1 MSKSYKESDN
11 HLEHFTSDC
20 GTFVHET
27 TWTAQMVGKHF
38 LKHEHVETENH
49 DIDRVDFTE
58 TDSF

>member
-1 MSKSYKESDN
+1 MKESDDP
-11 HLEHFTSDC
+11 LEHFTSEC

-27 TWTAQMVGKHF
+27 TWTAQMTGKHF

-49 DIDRVDFTE
+49 DLDRVDFTL